1 MARVKGGVTSRKR
14 RSNVLSLAKGFR
26 HGNKSKF
33 KLAKVT
39 LLHAGNNAFND
50 RRKKKGVFRRL
61 WQTRINAQ
69 VRKFGISYSK
79 FIDGLNKKN
88 IQIDR
93 KILSQLSQEHPNV
106 VEKIVKEIK

>member
-1 MARVKGGVTSRKR
+1 MARVKGGVVSKKR
-14 RSNVLSLAKGFR
+14 RNKVLSLAKGFR
-26 HGNKSKF
+26 HNNKSKF

-69 VRKFGISYSK
+69 VRQFGISYSR
-79 FIDGLNKKN
+79 FIDGLTKNN

-93 KILSQLSQEHPNV
+93 KILSQLSQENPNV
-106 VEKIVKEIK
+106 VEKIVKEVK

>member
-1 MARVKGGVTSRKR
+1 MSRVKRGVTSRKR
-14 RSNVLSLAKGFR
+14 RKGVLALAKGFR

-69 VRKFGISYSK
+69 VRKYGTTYSRFISA
-79 FIDGLNKKN
+79 LTKN
-88 IQIDR
+88 EVKVDR
-93 KILSQLSQEHPNV
+93 KILSQLSQEHPEV
-106 VEKIVKEIK
+106 IEKMVKTIK

>member
-1 MARVKGGVTSRKR
+1 MARVKGGVVSKKR
-14 RSNVLSLAKGFR
+14 RNKVLSLAKGFR
-26 HGNKSKF
+26 HNNKSKF

-69 VRKFGISYSK
+69 VRQFGISYSK
-79 FIDGLNKKN
+79 FIDGLTKNN

-93 KILSQLSQEHPNV
+93 KILSQLSQENPNV
-106 VEKIVKEIK
+106 VEKIVKEVK